1 MLRDIQSNLFL
12 FYCDAERSKYFYNS
26 HADERSNNSHS
37 DGDDDTDELG
47 GKEMKITEYQTVPLG
62 NAVDRGLT
70 EQTCRDAAPDTADAV
85 TSKGVERVINFQ
97 FLFHKSYAKVA
108 DRTYQKT
115 DDK

>member
-47 GKEMKITEYQTVPLG
+47 GKEMNWQV
-62 NAVDRGLT
+62 
-70 EQTCRDAAPDTADAV
+70 
-85 TSKGVERVINFQ
+85 
-97 FLFHKSYAKVA
+97 
-108 DRTYQKT
+108 
-115 DDK
+115 